1 MTAPIRSMPELL
13 AAFRARVEE
22 LDIPH
27 VAIEEIGLL
36 PDGYVSKVLAPNA
49 TKIIGMKALGGLLD
63 GLDCEIELRPKDV
76 PGKRFRERF
85 VKRKIQPR
93 FRGRKVC
100 SSLLLKPEDEPN
112 LQAQLERTANLRKW
126 GQMGGKASA
135 KRRMKTMNK
144 ATRQR
149 IASHAARKRWSKSN
163 RLSTPVCE

>member
-1 MTAPIRSMPELL
+1 MPELL

-63 GLDCEIELRPKDV
+63 GLDCVIELRPKDV

-93 FRGRKVC
+93 FRGRKVAPIVGASILQEPVIC
-100 SSLLLKPEDEPN
+100 LDSQAKPS
-112 LQAQLERTANLRKW
+112 ARERILAGASN
-126 GQMGGKASA
+126 GGKRRAKVLG
-135 KRRMKTMNK
+135 KRR
-144 ATRQR
+144 RQA
-149 IASHAARKRWSKSN
+149 IASHAARKRWNK
-163 RLSTPVCE
+163 RK